1 MTRLLVVDDEPVVR
15 DVLRRLLEQPGREVL
30 VAAGAEDALQCA
42 QSFPLDVAL
51 IDKNLIGTSGLDVS
65 RQLKALQPELEVI
78 LLTGYASIESAIEA
92 VKIGAFDYL
101 TKPIDDYNALS
112 MKVRSAEEKSALRR
126 GQRELVQQLME
137 SELRFR
143 RLVESNP
150 DALVVYDA
158 ETGSIVDAN
167 PAAIALYGYAPEE
180 LMRLRVDDLRPA
192 RDETGAWATSSGPTL
207 ESHWRKGEQSFPCEV
222 VTTELR
228 IEGRSVRVL
237 TARDVS
243 ERERTRADKGR
254 LEEQLRVA
262 QKMDAVGRLAGGVAH
277 DFNNLLAVIQA
288 HADFLSQQLPPA
300 SESHAELEG
309 ILRASTRGAALTRQL
324 LLFSR
329 HKPIEFGQVDV
340 NAVVTDVQK
349 LLARVIG
356 APIQVAVQLDANLPQ
371 VKADADQLSQ
381 VVLNL
386 AVNARDAMPRGGRLS
401 ISTSA
406 VDLVDRTGL
415 HAGDLQPGRY
425 VCLSVEDTGD
435 GMDFGVL
442 SRLFEPFFTT
452 KDPGK
457 GTGLGLTTVYG
468 IVRSSGG
475 AIDVR
480 SQEGKGSA
488 FIVYLPVTENGAQP
502 SWPAPQPR
510 AQGRGETILVVE
522 DDEKLRVLVRRILTA
537 NGYTVVEHATGREA
551 LRAALDAASPLDLLV
566 TDIVMP
572 EMSGRDLAEQIQRV
586 RPGVRVLFMTGYTQ
600 QAVQEIGPSVG
611 FLLKPFPTTALLG
624 QVRRLLDR

>member
-15 DVLRRLLEQPGREVL
+15 DVLRRLLEQPGREIL
-30 VAAGAEDALQCA
+30 VAAGAEDALRCA
-42 QSFPLDVAL
+42 QAQPLDVAL
-51 IDKNLIGTSGLDVS
+51 VDKNLVGSSGLDVS
-65 RQLKALQPELEVI
+65 RQLKALQPEMEVI
-78 LLTGYASIESAIEA
+78 LLTGYASLESAIEA

-101 TKPIDDYNALS
+101 TKPIDDYNALA

-126 GQRELVQQLME
+126 GQRSLVQQLME

-158 ETGSIVDAN
+158 ETGRIVDAN
-167 PAAIALYGYAPEE
+167 PAALALYGYAPEE
-180 LMRLRVDDLRPA
+180 LMRMRVDDLRPA
-192 RDETGAWATSSGPTL
+192 RDATGTPAVTSRPML
-207 ESHWRKGEQSFPCEV
+207 EEHRRKGTGVFPAEV
-222 VTTELR
+222 VATELR
-228 IEGRSVRVL
+228 IEGRAVYVL

-243 ERERTRADKGR
+243 ERERGRAEKER

-288 HADFLSQQLPPA
+288 HADFLSMQIPAA

-309 ILRASTRGAALTRQL
+309 ILRASARGAALTRQL

-340 NAVVTDVQK
+340 NAVVSDVQK

-356 APIQVAVQLDANLPQ
+356 APIQVSVQLDAELPL
-371 VKADADQLSQ
+371 VKADSDQLSQ

-401 ISTSA
+401 ISTSV
-406 VDLVDRTGL
+406 VDLRDRTGL
-415 HAGDLQPGRY
+415 HAGELQPGRY

-435 GMDFGVL
+435 GMDFATL

-488 FIVYLPVTENGAQP
+488 FTVYLPVTSEAAAP
-502 SWPAPQPR
+502 TWPIPQPR

-522 DDEKLRVLVRRILTA
+522 DEEKLRVLVKRILTT
-537 NGYTVVEHATGREA
+537 NGYAVIDHASGREA
-551 LRAALDAASPLDLLV
+551 LRAAANAEARIDLLV

-572 EMSGRDLAEQIQRV
+572 EMNGRDLAAELQRV
-586 RPGVRVLFMTGYTQ
+586 RPGVRVLFMTGYTE
-600 QAVQEIGPSVG
+600 QAVNDIGPSVG